1 MNYLSMFLNECLF
14 WSYETFRCSCKMHCD
29 GQCEHSKPQPHYSC
43 HVMSW
48 WSPTFLS
55 HRCFTVKSSGRISP
69 LNQQI
74 ACFVSIFALAFFWLL
89 TLTDLAVVVPP
100 SPSELNQVVMYAISL
115 QCLSSFMFVKEK
127 KRATKGQSVLTTTQR
142 SPAQLCQTVSSG
154 SLDGQDIERT
164 MTLSDASVTT
174 YISFFILLVL
184 LWLYILPYASMTW
197 EIMMEDGVMK
207 HNWKKKKTTKKKKQT
222 KWKVHGSVNR

>member
-43 HVMSW
+43 HVLSW

-115 QCLSSFMFVKEK
+115 QCLSSFMFAKEK
-127 KRATKGQSVLTTTQR
+127 KKSNKRPECSDHNTEKPSTALPDCILRQPRWTRYREDHDTQVMHQWQLTFHF
-142 SPAQLCQTVSSG
+142 LF
-154 SLDGQDIERT
+154 
-164 MTLSDASVTT
+164 
-174 YISFFILLVL
+174 Y
-184 LWLYILPYASMTW
+184 
-197 EIMMEDGVMK
+197 
-207 HNWKKKKTTKKKKQT
+207 
-222 KWKVHGSVNR
+222 